1 MDAESYG
8 SLAYLG
14 LLGVVIAGFFIVANR
29 HQLGKLL
36 QQGAIWTFIF
46 IGAIIAVGLWSDIRS
61 TVMPQQSVA
70 MAGTQVSVPRSPDG
84 HYYLNLEINGTPTR
98 FMVDTGAT
106 DMVLSRRDASLA
118 GLKLDSLSYTTRAM
132 TANGMVQTARVRLD
146 QVALAGIVDLSVS
159 AVVNA
164 GDMGNSL
171 LGMTYLQR
179 FNSIEISGN
188 TLLLTR

>member
-1 MDAESYG
+1 
-8 SLAYLG
+8 
-14 LLGVVIAGFFIVANR
+14 
-29 HQLGKLL
+29 
-36 QQGAIWTFIF
+36 
-46 IGAIIAVGLWSDIRS
+46 
-61 TVMPQQSVA
+61 

>member
-1 MDAESYG
+1 
-8 SLAYLG
+8 
-14 LLGVVIAGFFIVANR
+14 
-29 HQLGKLL
+29 
-36 QQGAIWTFIF
+36 
-46 IGAIIAVGLWSDIRS
+46 
-61 TVMPQQSVA
+61 MPQQSVA

-188 TLLLTR
+188 TLLLIR